1 MRLVT
6 LIRRRKLLY
15 HREQEYFQNHTPK
28 TSRKS
33 LVCYVGFNSDACSK
47 RKVTGLMFCE
57 LLHKTFMTRLAAI
70 HPPRVYSPHD
80 KGEIRRLW
88 SNHISESN
96 AAEIL
101 PLRLR
106 HPPDFP
112 NRVAPCVA
120 SIAILVIVI

>member
-1 MRLVT
+1 MF
-6 LIRRRKLLY
+6 
-15 HREQEYFQNHTPK
+15 REQ
-28 TSRKS
+28 
-33 LVCYVGFNSDACSK
+33 
-47 RKVTGLMFCE
+47 
-57 LLHKTFMTRLAAI
+57 LHKTFMTRLAAI
-70 HPPRVYSPHD
+70 HPPRVHSPHD

-101 PLRLR
+101 PLRLCN
-106 HPPDFP
+106 PPDFP